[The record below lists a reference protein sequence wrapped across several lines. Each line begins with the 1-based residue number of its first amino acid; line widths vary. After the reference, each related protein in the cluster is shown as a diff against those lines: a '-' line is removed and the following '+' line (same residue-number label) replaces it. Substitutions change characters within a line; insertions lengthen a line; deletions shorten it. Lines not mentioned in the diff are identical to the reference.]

1 MNLKMILTSENVSNE
16 ILNNLDYLLTIIPE
30 IKPMIGFNQKH
41 PHHNLDVFMHT
52 LEALKNSKNDY
63 IIRLALLFHDI
74 GKIGVP
80 DAISQKNGKLDDDEY
95 SQIKQHPNIGVHI
108 LSHAKIFKNIINE
121 VCYLVKYHDTPIT
134 KEDVEKNYNLQL
146 KRYEVQR
153 CDTLAHNPLMN
164 SKRISYLIKTKKL
177 FK

>member
-1 MNLKMILTSENVSNE
+1 MEELKRILTSTNIEEEIRNNE
-16 ILNNLDYLLTIIPE
+16 EYIFSIIPE
-30 IKPMIGFNQKH
+30 LRSEVGFDQKH
-41 PHHNLDVFMHT
+41 PHHNLDVFIHT
-52 LEALKNSKNDY
+52 LKALENSKNDY

-74 GKIGVP
+74 GKPLSCVEEDGVRHFP
-80 DAISQKNGKLDDDEY
+80 NHSVISEMITRKVLTRLNYEE
-95 SQIKQHPNIGVHI
+95 SV
-108 LSHAKIFKNIINE
+108 INE

-134 KEDVEKNYNLQL
+134 MEDVEKNYDLQL

-153 CDTLAHNPLMN
+153 SDVLAHNPLMN

>member
-16 ILNNLDYLLTIIPE
+16 ILNNLNYLLTIIPE

-74 GKIGVP
+74 GKPLSCVEDGEVRHFP
-80 DAISQKNGKLDDDEY
+80 HHPVISEMITRKVLTRLNYEK
-95 SQIKQHPNIGVHI
+95 I
-108 LSHAKIFKNIINE
+108 L
-121 VCYLVKYHDTPIT
+121 
-134 KEDVEKNYNLQL
+134 
-146 KRYEVQR
+146 
-153 CDTLAHNPLMN
+153 
-164 SKRISYLIKTKKL
+164 
-177 FK
+177 

>member
-1 MNLKMILTSENVSNE
+1 MNLKMILTSEKVSAE

-74 GKIGVP
+74 GKPLSCVEDGEVRHFP
-80 DAISQKNGKLDDDEY
+80 HHPVISEMITKKVLTRLNYEE
-95 SQIKQHPNIGVHI
+95 SV
-108 LSHAKIFKNIINE
+108 INE

-134 KEDVEKNYNLQL
+134 KEDVEKDYNLQI

-153 CDTLAHNPLMN
+153 SDVLAHNPLMN

>member
-52 LEALKNSKNDY
+52 LKALENSKNDY

-74 GKIGVP
+74 GKPLSCVEEDGVRHFP
-80 DAISQKNGKLDDDEY
+80 NHPVISEMITRKVLTRLDYEE
-95 SQIKQHPNIGVHI
+95 SV
-108 LSHAKIFKNIINE
+108 INE

-134 KEDVEKNYNLQL
+134 KQDVEKNYDLQL

>member
-1 MNLKMILTSENVSNE
+1 MNLKMILTSEKVSAE

-30 IKPMIGFNQKH
+30 IKPMIGFDQKH

-52 LEALKNSKNDY
+52 LKALENSKNDY

-74 GKIGVP
+74 GKSLSCVEEDGVRHFP
-80 DAISQKNGKLDDDEY
+80 NHPVISEMITRKVLTRLDYEE
-95 SQIKQHPNIGVHI
+95 SV
-108 LSHAKIFKNIINE
+108 INE
-121 VCYLVKYHDTPIT
+121 VCYLVKFHDIPIT
-134 KEDVEKNYNLQL
+134 KEDVEKDHNLQI

-153 CDTLAHNPLMN
+153 SDVLAHNPLMN